1 MAQAAAVIHDGRK
14 FDFYYTK
21 EANFHMDNEA
31 TAAVANFA
39 PILVMLLI
47 FYFLLYRPQKK
58 ARQERDA
65 MLSSLKVGSR
75 VITIGGIYGTIVGL
89 TNEIVRLKVA
99 DKVEI
104 EVARGSI
111 NGVAPEVNL
120 SKDDSDA

>member
-1 MAQAAAVIHDGRK
+1 
-14 FDFYYTK
+14 
-21 EANFHMDNEA
+21 MDNEA